1 MTYLNIA
8 KHSRWGFQQQSAVR
22 KAGFALAF
30 TLLVPGAFL
39 AAQDSAGTPGA
50 SASIDN
56 AALISALTS
65 TLRSEL
71 SRFTPETA
79 VEDVEAAVI
88 FVLNQQEYDD
98 VVVNAAFDQI
108 VAAPGTPD
116 NVKQAIEN
124 VRRRLGR
131 LARGTGA
138 LGGGDG
144 SFGAVGFSG
153 PVIGVGGG
161 GSNYGQ

>member
-1 MTYLNIA
+1 MTYITTAMSPRWNIQ
-8 KHSRWGFQQQSAVR
+8 RQGTVR
-22 KAGFALAF
+22 KAAFALAF

-39 AAQDSAGTPGA
+39 AAQDSAGTP
-50 SASIDN
+50 D
-56 AALISALTS
+56 AAAPVDTAAQISALTS

-71 SRFTPETA
+71 SRFTPEST

-88 FVLNQQEYDD
+88 FVMNQQEYGDA
-98 VVVNAAFDQI
+98 VVNAAFDQI
-108 VAAPGTPD
+108 VATPGTPD

-144 SFGAVGFSG
+144 SFSGVGFSG

-161 GSNYGQ
+161 GSNYTQ

>member
-1 MTYLNIA
+1 MSHMTTAN
-8 KHSRWGFQQQSAVR
+8 HSRWGFQRQTIMR
-22 KAGFALAF
+22 KASFALAF

-39 AAQDSAGTPGA
+39 AAQDSTGTPGA
-50 SASIDN
+50 TAPVDN
-56 AALISALTS
+56 TALIAALVS

-71 SRFTPETA
+71 SRFTPEST
-79 VEDVEAAVI
+79 VEDVEASII

-98 VVVNAAFDQI
+98 AVVNAAFDQV
-108 VAAPGTPD
+108 VATPGTPD

-124 VRRRLGR
+124 IRRRLGR

-144 SFGAVGFSG
+144 SFSGVGFSG

-161 GSNYGQ
+161 GSNYSQ